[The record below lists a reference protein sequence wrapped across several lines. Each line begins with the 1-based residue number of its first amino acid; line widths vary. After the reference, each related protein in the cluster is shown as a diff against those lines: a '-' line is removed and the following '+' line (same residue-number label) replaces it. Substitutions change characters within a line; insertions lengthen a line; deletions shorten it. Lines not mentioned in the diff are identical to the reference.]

1 VLGIARGAES
11 RPSDWCE
18 WGRKKFGENVSQI
31 VSRSAS
37 LMLTILPPP
46 RSCEQD
52 SNIAGDRV
60 IRFTFFCACVHVIWV
75 RGESAYA
82 SLQEKSGSLST
93 TGGWSLRHLGPPKT
107 VSSWRRSTGV
117 ASPARAAVETASMT

>member
-52 SNIAGDRV
+52 SNIAGDREFSV
-60 IRFTFFCACVHVIWV
+60 TFF
-75 RGESAYA
+75 
-82 SLQEKSGSLST
+82 
-93 TGGWSLRHLGPPKT
+93 
-107 VSSWRRSTGV
+107 
-117 ASPARAAVETASMT
+117 